1 VQEIIL
7 ADLEAVLMAN
17 NKVVSMSPA
26 SHSAAAENA
35 ISNNILLSLSHKER
49 YQGLS
54 KMEFVRLKPHQIIHD
69 TGESIK
75 SGYFVNTGLISI
87 LAVQPDGKSV
97 EVGLI
102 GNEGF
107 TALPLLVGY
116 RTSPTRLITNGES
129 TAYRCDAGVLNEL
142 VEECPQLDLQLRRFG
157 YRLAMQTAQIAA
169 CNVMHSIE
177 ERLARW
183 ILMIHDRIPSDD
195 LPLTQEFMAQ
205 MLGTRRASV
214 TIAAGILQKAG
225 FISYARGSVRIVNR
239 ERLEDAACDCY
250 GIVKRQIESWEAET

>member
-1 VQEIIL
+1 
-7 ADLEAVLMAN
+7 MAN
-17 NKVVSMSPA
+17 KKVVSMSPA
-26 SHSAAAENA
+26 KHSVAGDKNA
-35 ISNNILLSLSHKER
+35 ISNKILLSLSHKER
-49 YQGLS
+49 YQVLS
-54 KMEFVRLKPHQIIHD
+54 KMEFVRLKQHLIIHD

-75 SGYFVNTGLISI
+75 SGYFVNAGLISI
-87 LAVQPDGKSV
+87 LAVQPDGKGI

-116 RTSPTRLITNGES
+116 STSPTRMITHGEG
-129 TAYRCDAGVLNEL
+129 TAYRCEAGVLKEL
-142 VEECPQLDLQLRRFG
+142 VQEFPELDLQLRRFG

-169 CNVMHSIE
+169 CNAMHSTE
-177 ERLARW
+177 KRLARW
-183 ILMIHDRIPSDD
+183 ILTIHDRIPSDN

-214 TIAAGILQKAG
+214 TKAAGILQRAG
-225 FISYARGSVRIVNR
+225 FISYARGTLRIVNR